1 MRKPLIWWEH
11 PPAYWLQSPPPP
23 PDPHYSGLYCV
34 CPCTHRHTWG
44 SKQTLRASL
53 SVDLFPPELAL
64 STQTYKS
71 LSAQVP
77 RKSGHRC
84 PLLHSGQWSILGSEV
99 PCFGGMV
106 LAPLW
111 PRPIKIMSVSGPAW
125 PRASNCD
132 IRSSLSS
139 ASHAGLALWSVSWGS
154 GPESLPEGREHLIHN
169 SSVAQPQKLSG
180 TAFLGPGHMST
191 LKQVTEIKGDKICS
205 LPRSRLY
212 AQFLILIL

>member
-1 MRKPLIWWEH
+1 MLPLSFMLVIWQCVSYFCFKSPLSIMQRCQDHEKTSH
-11 PPAYWLQSPPPP
+11 LMGASSCLLCQSPP
-23 PDPHYSGLYCV
+23 
-34 CPCTHRHTWG
+34 TWSSLFWALLCARAPIGTQG
-44 SKQTLRASL
+44 SKQTLRASF
-53 SVDLFPPELAL
+53 SVDLFPPWIAL

-84 PLLHSGQWSILGSEV
+84 PLLHPEQWSILGSKV

-132 IRSSLSS
+132 IRSS
-139 ASHAGLALWSVSWGS
+139 
-154 GPESLPEGREHLIHN
+154 
-169 SSVAQPQKLSG
+169 
-180 TAFLGPGHMST
+180 
-191 LKQVTEIKGDKICS
+191 
-205 LPRSRLY
+205 
-212 AQFLILIL
+212 